1 MMATFHYQ
9 YNIIYALWC
18 GHCQLVWAKV
28 FGHPSVT
35 HTHTHTHTHTQKLN
49 FIGNFCG
56 FKPPTWKWGR
66 KVCVCVWIL
75 CIIVNKSIFLHSV
88 AYYFHAARR
97 SFLKSLREPR
107 WLSMMSISSSDYLS
121 DCGDGGAGSMHTTY
135 TPPTFSDHHEWLSY
149 CAAEVKITTQPVL
162 VQVSYK
168 LPKDTKRHWAGYWYL
183 FFLLLSFCLCFW
195 WSLLPFIFILE
206 DFSLYIKRS

>member
-1 MMATFHYQ
+1 MGKKSF
-9 YNIIYALWC
+9 
-18 GHCQLVWAKV
+18 
-28 FGHPSVT
+28 
-35 HTHTHTHTHTQKLN
+35 
-49 FIGNFCG
+49 
-56 FKPPTWKWGR
+56 
-66 KVCVCVWIL
+66 VCVWIL

-97 SFLKSLREPR
+97 SFFFKSLREPR

-121 DCGDGGAGSMHTTY
+121 DCGDGGAGSVHTTY